1 MSEWVVRHSDG
12 STLKDEQGNDIIVK
26 SLEYSG
32 SWMGDS
38 FVTITFKNPAPILF
52 KIGDYITYRNEVF
65 EINYDPGKMKQ
76 SRRNEYGEAFVYDNV
91 KFNAKQDELA
101 RTEFLDIVLHDNNIH
116 YTALT
121 KFAFYI
127 SSLDDLLDRIQANLN
142 EQWGDGEWKLYSRN
156 RLRSGQRGCDLSV
169 WDKTYGN
176 GIADNVIDSTSIT
189 ADNLNCWSALALIN
203 SQFDVNFITRGRNV
217 FVGTA
222 GLPTTH
228 IFGYGKNNG
237 LYQIEQNA
245 DSEQAITTRLRA
257 YGSTKNIPNRY
268 YATLNLQVYGTITKI
283 VTKQAGQYNYTEF
296 ELDLPFKDYYFF
308 NELTAY
314 SSANNRIYYAK
325 IKVSNKIVNARIYNE
340 NGKTQIYSE
349 YVANSVDPDDNTDQT
364 AMQQFINSVI
374 VGARVYFLSG
384 VKKESFPATNKDYAT
399 DNLPNNMAI
408 DRLMLPGFPNKSL
421 KQWWDEQSAETKK
434 RIYQGNKQH
443 LFSEN
448 KYRPYVDSNNVSTI
462 GVRPSS
468 VYFDTKDIQKG
479 IEEIY
484 PTIEKMEIGGVRIDE
499 VLSAKQ
505 IEDNGVFKD
514 GATIPNFSIFLKKEI
529 DFDIN
534 DLLKNS
540 TEQPYIC
547 MKNGMCGGRQFK
559 IASARKLKDGSW
571 ELTCERVLDD
581 SLNLYFPYNDYQI
594 KPNDHFVLIGIPLP
608 DSYVEAASIRLLK
621 YALAFLDK
629 NDYTRYIYSPKID
642 EVYMQRQHDSAIAD
656 TTGSTISLHDTIKEG
671 DILQFEDSDLHIDGK
686 VTIDQLTI
694 RENGDKIPTYEITLR
709 EDKSVGTI
717 QKIQEK
723 INSLESGNGG
733 EFSNNDGG
741 ITIPQLQR
749 LIESFGGKRFISK
762 LSPDTAQELITFLK
776 GLKLGN
782 EYSINELGEAVLK
795 AITSANYNA
804 LEQAGFGITQ
814 TKDGKYQLNISD
826 LNVWRKAV
834 FNEIEKRKLSY
845 VGGNFVFSAC
855 GSKIKKVED
864 RGDVWR
870 CYFYQD
876 DGSTATT
883 NLWDVDDQARCQTF
897 NIRAGVYQGVANRN
911 YWRKVVAKGD
921 DYIDLSKTDCEQG
934 SDIPLAGDTLVQFGN
949 RTKTDRQNIIEILTT
964 GDEAPAI
971 VWYSGVNSYSLEG
984 KSTSVISP
992 KKVEFDTNLFRLIT
1006 RSGARVPLIT
1016 DRGAWLV
1023 AEKYGYYDRVSDN
1036 GRLWLCIAQ
1045 GKEVT
1050 SRPGDNNP
1058 DWQLQVDK
1066 GANGTSEKTY
1076 IRYSDDNGATF
1087 TKEKPFVE
1095 ETPLFEKADDIV
1107 STNKSKTKPV
1117 GAYIANIPLAG
1128 FTTGAVYTLS
1138 LDYKF
1143 DEKAERAEV
1152 VIFSAKYKN
1161 KLQFKLDKSTDF
1173 SHSSFAFT
1181 LPDFSR
1187 DGNYF
1192 YARLDNTEA
1201 VTEGVDGSVLV
1212 RNVRIEKGG
1221 VEYPNFIGRNLAK
1234 GTLDFSGI
1242 WNLSASGVVTDEK
1255 YNGLSV
1261 LMQDSSWNQR
1271 GAVVSCKAGRVYT
1284 FSFFAKVD
1292 TEIQINCKWVLRNV
1306 ENKDYIATGGLTSY
1320 GQFTTEWK
1328 RYSVT
1333 IKFLKDCPN
1342 AAFSV
1347 EKKDNGSK
1355 MWLCGYKVEYGDK
1368 ATEYSPAPEDQQIG
1382 LTAGKYI
1389 GIASWDKPYPPLN
1402 PSAYTW
1408 SAFKGEDGKDAEIY
1422 RLKASKESAK
1432 VTADG
1437 LLICDAAYTIEYVQG
1452 TSVEVIT
1459 SEGAAGNKPYVSA
1472 HTDKGVS
1479 VSVTAGANNT
1489 ILYKLNSYFDLASR
1503 PDNIIV
1509 ELYIKANGSAKIV
1522 DTRVIPVLME
1532 AMSYT
1537 RMVRDMR
1544 ENISANGR
1552 DISTIRQTANS
1563 VSVKVNNTEARLE
1576 NGDFVVKSDTT
1587 KFVSNDGQK
1596 KVLIKDGK
1604 VSAELIDAKQIVAEG
1619 IQGNTID
1626 AKNATFNNVNVS
1638 GTLKGVSGTFRQLQC
1653 ENYIPGE
1660 DPTTLMFDSEGK
1672 FLIRDG
1678 DLIMSSQSQRKPRL
1692 IPVNTWVMGTFGAKR
1707 RTTMVVKG
1715 TTADFYLNDVKAS
1728 PYTQTLETKNTMDGV
1743 VYEVPCFCY
1752 DNSGHTIYE
1761 FPVDTIVFNID
1772 SASTFRYELVMYD
1785 TQRCI
1790 VINANDKA
1798 DNVYIYSNGVPVRW
1812 DGGEVAEV
1820 IKLPITMLT
1829 PNVPAE
1835 FTGAGLMV
1843 GAFRDNNWGNL
1854 KNIGGV

>member
-12 STLKDEQGNDIIVK
+12 SVLKDEQGNDIIVK

-127 SSLDDLLDRIQANLN
+127 SSLDDLLDRIQANLD
-142 EQWGDGEWKLYSRN
+142 EQWGNGKWKLYSRN

-169 WDKTYGN
+169 WDKTYDN
-176 GIADNVIDSTSIT
+176 SIADNVINSTSIT

-340 NGKTQIYSE
+340 NGKTKIYSE

-434 RIYQGNKQH
+434 RIYQGNKHH

-448 KYRPYVDSNNVSTI
+448 KYRPYVDSTNVSMI
-462 GVRPSS
+462 GVRPNS

-656 TTGSTISLHDTIKEG
+656 TTGRTISLHDTIKEG
-671 DILQFEDSDLHIDGK
+671 DILQFEDGDLHIDGK
-686 VTIDQLTI
+686 VTIDQLI
-694 RENGDKIPTYEITLR
+694 IHENGDKIPTYEITLR

-762 LSPDTAQELITFLK
+762 LSPDTAQAVITFLK
-776 GLKLGN
+776 GLNIGTD
-782 EYSINELGEAVLK
+782 YSINELGEAVLK
-795 AITSANYNA
+795 AITSKDFNA

-864 RGDVWR
+864 KGTTWR

-876 DGSTATT
+876 NGTTATT
-883 NLWDVDDQARCQTF
+883 NLWEVDDQARCQTF
-897 NIRAGVYQGVANRN
+897 NIRAGVYAGVANRN
-911 YWRKVVAKGD
+911 YWRRVMAKGED
-921 DYIDLSKTDCEQG
+921 WIDLSKTDCEQG
-934 SDIPLAGDTLVQFGN
+934 SDAPLEGDTLVQFGN

-1006 RSGARVPLIT
+1006 RSGSRVPLIT
-1016 DRGAWLV
+1016 DRGAWL
-1023 AEKYGYYDRVSDN
+1023 ATEKYSYYDRVSDN

-1050 SRPGDNNP
+1050 SRPSDNNP
-1058 DWQLQVDK
+1058 DWQLHVDK

-1087 TKEKPFVE
+1087 TKAI
-1095 ETPLFEKADDIV
+1095 PLKVTGEMFAGRNIFAVNAGLLAEVGAVLDSSIRGVKC
-1107 STNKSKTKPV
+1107 TKTKSLNRV
-1117 GAYIANIPLAG
+1117 GQLFKRFASNLPRGQFRISG
-1128 FTTGAVYTLS
+1128 RMKTDGTT
-1138 LDYKF
+1138 
-1143 DEKAERAEV
+1143 
-1152 VIFSAKYKN
+1152 FS
-1161 KLQFKLDKSTDF
+1161 
-1173 SHSSFAFT
+1173 
-1181 LPDFSR
+1181 
-1187 DGNYF
+1187 
-1192 YARLDNTEA
+1192 
-1201 VTEGVDGSVLV
+1201 V
-1212 RNVRIEKGG
+1212 NVNMGG
-1221 VEYPNFIGRNLAK
+1221 VNAGDVTATPNWQPFSLLVNNPGYSDAPNYCFVDFRYGMTQPAATALNLYVADLMITQGEEEY
-1234 GTLDFSGI
+1234 
-1242 WNLSASGVVTDEK
+1242 
-1255 YNGLSV
+1255 
-1261 LMQDSSWNQR
+1261 
-1271 GAVVSCKAGRVYT
+1271 
-1284 FSFFAKVD
+1284 
-1292 TEIQINCKWVLRNV
+1292 
-1306 ENKDYIATGGLTSY
+1306 DYA
-1320 GQFTTEWK
+1320 
-1328 RYSVT
+1328 
-1333 IKFLKDCPN
+1333 
-1342 AAFSV
+1342 
-1347 EKKDNGSK
+1347 
-1355 MWLCGYKVEYGDK
+1355 
-1368 ATEYSPAPEDQQIG
+1368 PAPEDQQFG
-1382 LTAGKYI
+1382 LTQGRYI
-1389 GIASWDKPYPPLN
+1389 GITSWDKPYPPLATN
-1402 PSAYTW
+1402 AYTW

-1437 LLICDAAYTIEYVQG
+1437 LLICDAAYTIEHVQG

-1459 SEGAAGNKPYVSA
+1459 SEGAAGNKPYVLA
-1472 HTDKGVS
+1472 HTDKGVN

-1489 ILYKLNSYFDLASR
+1489 ILYKLNGYFDLASR

-1509 ELYIKANGSAKIV
+1509 ELYVKANGSAKIV
-1522 DTRVIPVLME
+1522 DTRVIPILME

-1576 NGDFVVKSDTT
+1576 NGEFVVKSDTT
-1587 KFVSNDGQK
+1587 EFIGANGQK

-1715 TTADFYLNDVKAS
+1715 ATADFYLNDVKAS
-1728 PYTQTLETKNTMDGV
+1728 PYTQTLESKSTTDGDI
-1743 VYEVPCFCY
+1743 YEVPCFCY

-1761 FPVDTIVFNID
+1761 FPVDTIVFNVD

-1785 TQRCI
+1785 TQRCM

-1829 PNVPAE
+1829 PKVPAE